1 MRFKK
6 FGWLILNWL
15 PLLGLLTLVISV
27 SNRWN
32 WVHTYD
38 HYLQKIIHGWQSPG
52 LTPLVKI
59 YTQLGNAKPFIFIS
73 IVILGM
79 LLWRGYDRLAAFFLA
94 DVVLGNAINHLIKLW
109 IQRPRPHF
117 RLITIG
123 GYSFPSGHSVAAML
137 LFGSLI
143 FITTQTV
150 RSPKWRISWILTCI
164 ILMLLLGLSR
174 VYLNVHYPSD
184 VTAGLLLGLVILQ
197 TTHWI
202 FYRKKESQHAW

>member
-94 DVVLGNAINHLIKLW
+94 NVVLGNAINHLIKLW
-109 IQRPRPHF
+109 IRRPRPHF

-150 RSPKWRISWILTCI
+150 RSHKWRISWILTCI

>member
-38 HYLQKIIHGWQSPG
+38 RYLQKIIHGWQSPG

-94 DVVLGNAINHLIKLW
+94 NVVLGNAINHLIKLW
-109 IQRPRPHF
+109 IRRPRPHF

-150 RSPKWRISWILTCI
+150 HSPKWRISWILTCI

-202 FYRKKESQHAW
+202 FYRKKESQHA